1 MNKLILVPA
10 AALLFAWV
18 AHADFLPPPQH
29 DHNGQPGTV
38 MQPGQKAGQKAG
50 QTSTQNP
57 GQKAG
62 QVTTKPGQKAGQ
74 TTAKPGQKM

>member
-10 AALLFAWV
+10 AALMFAWV

-38 MQPGQKAGQKAG
+38 MQPG